1 MKEELRKIIDE
12 KLDNLDKEIK
22 TNESSNDDM
31 VEDVEVDLTKK
42 IEE

>member
-22 TNESSNDDM
+22 TNKSSNDDR
-31 VEDVEVDLTKK
+31 VEDVEVDLSKK